1 MPEIPRHMS
10 KHERLAA
17 HRIVAGE
24 GRVTLVEK
32 LDRSRNDAV
41 RAAVRREIQRA
52 DVDCSLAAY
61 RSGSEVDW
69 DGLIDAMQAGR
80 ASRRYVAAVRDL
92 ADRFE
97 RPYPSLL
104 RMRVDPDS
112 ELDFEPGQYV
122 TLRTGETTRAYS
134 LANSP
139 TEHELEFCIRRVP
152 GGRLTSELFDTA
164 AEGDEVVVRGPYGE
178 MALSDPS
185 RRDVAFLATGTGV
198 APFRSMIEHLFETGQ
213 DTVRNTER
221 DVWLFLGC
229 AWADDLLYRQWF
241 DSLDSER
248 DNFHFVPTLSR
259 EPLLSDWG
267 DETDYVQQVFAKY
280 LDAETVDLSAVPRSI
295 RRYVGMEPVGETDR
309 RIDPGNL
316 DLYACGIS
324 AMVDTLVRTARS
336 VGVPEQHMDYE
347 GFG

>member
-1 MPEIPRHMS
+1 MPEIPRHLS

-17 HRIVAGE
+17 HRIVTDE
-24 GRVTLVEK
+24 GRVTLVET
-32 LDRSRNDAV
+32 LDRSRNGAV
-41 RAAVRREIQRA
+41 RKAVRREIERA
-52 DVDCSLAAY
+52 GVDCTLAEY

-69 DGLIDAMQAGR
+69 AGLSEAMRTEG
-80 ASRRYVAAVRDL
+80 ASRRRIEAVRDL

-104 RMRVDPDS
+104 RMRVDPDT

-122 TLRTGETTRAYS
+122 TLRSGETPRAYS

-139 TEHELEFCIRRVP
+139 DEHELEFCIRRVP
-152 GGRLTSELFDTA
+152 GGRLTSDLFEN
-164 AEGDEVVVRGPYGE
+164 AEAGDEVVVRGPYGE
-178 MALSDPS
+178 MALSEPS

-198 APFRSMIEHLFETGQ
+198 APFRSMIEHCFATGQ
-213 DTVRNTER
+213 DEFRGTTR

-229 AWADDLLYRQWF
+229 AWRDDLPYREWF
-241 DSLDSER
+241 ERFDDEHDS
-248 DNFHFVPTLSR
+248 FHFVPALTR
-259 EPLLSDWG
+259 EPLLSDWDG
-267 DETDYVQQVFAKY
+267 ETDYVQQVFAKY
-280 LDAETVDLSAVPRSI
+280 LDADAVDMGSVPRSM
-295 RRYVGMEPVGETDR
+295 RRYVGREPVGDSDR
-309 RIDPGNL
+309 RIDPADL

-336 VGVPEQHMDYE
+336 VGVPEKHMDYE